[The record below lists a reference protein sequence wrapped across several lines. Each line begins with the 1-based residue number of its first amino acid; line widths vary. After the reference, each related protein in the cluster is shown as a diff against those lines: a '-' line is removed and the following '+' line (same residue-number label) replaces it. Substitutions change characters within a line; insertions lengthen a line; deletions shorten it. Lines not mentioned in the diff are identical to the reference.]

1 MSVEKNLISIKK
13 NIEESLK
20 KSNYG
25 QSVKLVAVTKTVEPD
40 VVNEAIELG
49 IEHIAENRVQE
60 IQRKYDLILKK
71 PNLKWHQIGTLQT
84 NKVKYIIDKVELI
97 HSLDRYELAKEID
110 RQAKKV
116 GKIQKCLLQVKISGE
131 ESKKGADKK
140 TVFDL
145 MKQIQDEFENIK
157 ICGLMGMAPFF
168 EEPEESRKYFRE
180 LKQLSD
186 EILNR
191 EFADE
196 NFKELSM
203 GMSNDYTVAIEEGA
217 TIVRIGSALFSQS

>member
-203 GMSNDYTVAIEEGA
+203 GMSNDYTVVI
-217 TIVRIGSALFSQS
+217 